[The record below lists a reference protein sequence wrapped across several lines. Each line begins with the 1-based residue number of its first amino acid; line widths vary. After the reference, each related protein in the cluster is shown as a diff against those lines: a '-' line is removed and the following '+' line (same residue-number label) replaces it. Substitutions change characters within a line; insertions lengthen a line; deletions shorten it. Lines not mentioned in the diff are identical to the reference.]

1 MKRRKIYYVPG
12 MISLI
17 FLPVLCVWYLNEHKN
32 VERCIDIVF
41 PQRYSPIN
49 DHRFDTTSLS
59 LPENKRKYINYKL
72 TGNIANDRATLD
84 SFNLKLLNIFKN
96 KDTKT
101 GLHINIKDS
110 AKYISMIEIIDI
122 CKKDSFW
129 PAYFFYDNEF
139 WYFHREWND
148 SIKKVIKDR
157 LKNSESNSYSDFLVS
172 DVVYIKPELP
182 FWENNSLL
190 SNSLKLWPFFIIYI
204 LFSIIS
210 ILYIKNKQLNNM
222 NALINTDFHFDGQT
236 NVYHGKVRDVYTVKN
251 DLLVMVATDRIS
263 AFDVVLPK
271 GIPYK
276 GQMLNQIAAKFLDA
290 TADIVPNWKLA
301 SPDPMVTVGLR
312 CEGYPVEMIVRG
324 YLCGSAWRTYKSGVR
339 EICGVK
345 IPDGMRENQRFPQP
359 IITPTTKAELGRHD
373 EDITREEILSQGLV
387 SKDEYE
393 MLEKY
398 TMALFF
404 RGTEMAAARGLIL
417 VDTKYEF
424 GRRDGKI
431 YLIDEIHTPDS
442 SRYFYADSYQQLFEK
457 GEAQK
462 QLSKEFVR
470 EWLMENGFQGK
481 DGQQVPEMTPEI
493 VAGISER
500 YIELFENISGEAFDK
515 ADIADIKT
523 RIKNN
528 VVDYLK
534 TV

>member
-1 MKRRKIYYVPG
+1 
-12 MISLI
+12 
-17 FLPVLCVWYLNEHKN
+17 
-32 VERCIDIVF
+32 
-41 PQRYSPIN
+41 
-49 DHRFDTTSLS
+49 
-59 LPENKRKYINYKL
+59 
-72 TGNIANDRATLD
+72 
-84 SFNLKLLNIFKN
+84 
-96 KDTKT
+96 
-101 GLHINIKDS
+101 
-110 AKYISMIEIIDI
+110 
-122 CKKDSFW
+122 
-129 PAYFFYDNEF
+129 
-139 WYFHREWND
+139 
-148 SIKKVIKDR
+148 
-157 LKNSESNSYSDFLVS
+157 
-172 DVVYIKPELP
+172 
-182 FWENNSLL
+182 
-190 SNSLKLWPFFIIYI
+190 
-204 LFSIIS
+204 
-210 ILYIKNKQLNNM
+210 M
-222 NALINTDFHFDGQT
+222 NALTNTDFHFDGQT

-345 IPDGMRENQRFPQP
+345 IPDGMSENQRFPQP

-387 SKDEYE
+387 SEEEYE
-393 MLEKY
+393 ALEKY
-398 TMALFF
+398 TMALFL
-404 RGTEMAAARGLIL
+404 RGTQMAAARGLIL

-442 SRYFYADSYQQLFEK
+442 SRYFYADSYQELFDK

-515 ADIADIKT
+515 ADIADIT
-523 RIKNN
+523 ARIEKN
-528 VVDYLK
+528 VVEYLK